1 MQLEQPFYKLPL
13 RFDAERM
20 AEEIAQAPESAWRK
34 HPTGYAGNTAL
45 LLVSAHG
52 GENDDMTGPMMPV
65 PRLQYCPYLQQV
77 MASFQTVIG
86 RCRLMRLEPGANV
99 NEHCDISYYWRQRIR
114 LHIPII
120 TDPAV
125 AFSSHGETV
134 HMAAGE
140 AWTFDNW
147 YLHKV
152 ENPTDIRRIH
162 LVIDTVGSAKLWNMI
177 HNSKKS
183 DVEPE
188 LIPFRPD
195 ETPRLSFERHAGLP
209 VMAPGE
215 LDAALAA
222 LAEDTRRREDNDPVA
237 LRNFLGLLDDLRHEW
252 HSQWVMHG
260 PDEAGWP
267 GYRSLVRQ
275 SVEKTQDFGGR
286 LRVASNG
293 LESGSI
299 LSADLAAA
307 FTAPKEPRHRKQK
320 PQVKF
325 REPVFIVAAPRSGS
339 TLLFETLAEN
349 RAFLTLGD
357 ESHQQFENIRAL
369 NPHHRGYDSNR
380 LTAADATPQVVR
392 ELKENFFSDLRTA
405 DGTRYQ
411 ELEDARRPASIRFLE
426 KTPKNAL
433 RIPFLHAIFPD
444 ARFIYLHRNPRD
456 NISSLLDSW
465 RSGRYVTYR
474 DLPGWGEP
482 AWSHLLIPGW
492 EELCETTLAETV
504 KQQWLV
510 SNQIILDDLEALP
523 AEQWTRVSYE
533 DLLDKPRKEIERLC
547 TFARV
552 PFGNRMQE
560 IASQPL
566 RHSRY
571 TLTSPDPEK
580 WRKNEA
586 ELKPL
591 LKQLD
596 PLVRR
601 VMNLPL

>member
-13 RFDAERM
+13 RFDAQRM
-20 AEEIAQAPESAWRK
+20 AREIARIPESEWRA

-52 GENDDMTGPMMPV
+52 GENDDMTGPMMPT
-65 PRLQYCPYLQQV
+65 PRLQHCPYLQQV
-77 MASFQTVIG
+77 MAAFQTVIG
-86 RCRLMRLEPGANV
+86 RCRLMRLEHGARV
-99 NEHCDISYYWRQRIR
+99 NEHCDISYYWRDRIR
-114 LHIPII
+114 LHIPVV
-120 TDPAV
+120 THPDV
-125 AFSSHGETV
+125 AFTSHGETV

-147 YLHKV
+147 HLHKV
-152 ENPTDIRRIH
+152 ENQTDIRRIH
-162 LVIDTVGSAKLWNMI
+162 LVVDTVGSAKLWNMI
-177 HNSKKS
+177 HASKNH

-188 LIPFRPD
+188 RVPFRPD
-195 ETPRLSFERHAGLP
+195 ETPRLSFERYAGLP
-209 VMAPGE
+209 VMAPRE
-215 LDAALAA
+215 LDAALTA
-222 LAEDTRRREDNDPVA
+222 LAEDTRRREGNDPEAV
-237 LRNFLGLLDDLRHEW
+237 RGFLGLLDDLRHEW

-267 GYRSLVRQ
+267 GYQSLVQ
-275 SVEKTQDFGGR
+275 QAITTTQVYDGE

-293 LESGSI
+293 LEAGSI
-299 LSADLAAA
+299 LKADLAAA
-307 FTAPKEPRHRKQK
+307 FTAAEKPRRRKRR
-320 PQVKF
+320 PQAKF

-349 RAFLTLGD
+349 RAFLSLGD
-357 ESHQQFENIRAL
+357 ESHQHFENIRAL
-369 NPHHRGYDSNR
+369 NPHHRGYDANR
-380 LTAADATPQVVR
+380 LTAADATPQVAR
-392 ELKENFFSDLRTA
+392 ELKENFSSDLRTA
-405 DGTRYQ
+405 DGTRFQ
-411 ELEDARRPASIRFLE
+411 GPGDAGIRFLE

-444 ARFIYLHRNPRD
+444 ARFIYLYRNPRD

-465 RSGRYVTYR
+465 RSGRYVTYP

-492 EELCETTLAETV
+492 EELRGATLAEIV
-504 KQQWLV
+504 KQQWRV

-523 AEQWTRVSYE
+523 AEQWTVVSYE
-533 DLLDKPRKEIERLC
+533 DLLGDPRKEIERLC

-566 RHSRY
+566 RQSRY
-571 TLTSPDPEK
+571 TLTPPDPGK

-596 PLVRR
+596 PLLQR
-601 VMNLPL
+601 VMKLSL